1 MKAVLLKNTGDIGK
15 LKDNLLIENLPEPE
29 CTENDVLVK
38 IKFAALNHRDLWITK
53 GLYAGIKLPVVPG
66 SDCSGVIESF
76 GNNVNGFSAG
86 DEVIINPGINFGT
99 NENFQSKDFK
109 IIGLPDNGTLA
120 EFIAIDKSKVYKK
133 PAHLDMI
140 QASAVPLAGLT
151 AFRAVFTRGKTKK
164 NKNIL
169 VTGIGG
175 GVSTFA
181 LLFAVSSKAN
191 VFVTSGSDEKLDKA
205 LELGA
210 KGGVNYKNEN
220 WEKEIA
226 EMSGGIDIVI
236 DGTGGETISKCL
248 NIIKPGGKIVNYG
261 ATTGIIK
268 NLDIRKIF
276 WKQVSLLG
284 TTMGSD
290 TDFKNM
296 VDYIND
302 KKIVPVVD
310 KVFGMNDAVSAFIRM
325 DNSEQLGKI
334 VIEIK

>member
-76 GNNVNGFSAG
+76 GNNVKGFSAG
-86 DEVIINPGINFGT
+86 EEVIINPAVNFGID
-99 NENFQSKDFK
+99 ENFQGRDFK

-120 EFIAIDKSKVYKK
+120 EYIAIDKSKVYKK

-151 AFRAVFTRGKTKK
+151 AFRAVFTRGKTEK

-310 KVFGMNDAVSAFIRM
+310 KVFGINDAVSAFIRM